1 MIQCRPCQMLVQ
13 QVRWVPEGRNGQWGI
28 RPAVQEVR
36 AEQEVAGR
44 PSKDKG
50 EGMGVLRVALMV
62 LHPSEERL
70 EVRVVPQVDQGVQV
84 VDLRLE
90 ALAELHPS
98 EEQRGGLEEMLGVH
112 WGVGQGVLQKHR
124 EVELKMA
131 DLVLQ
136 EVQEVLLVDPVG
148 LLPSVVP
155 LEAQEWKGED
165 LQQGAQE
172 GKGGGLQQG
181 AQAVQGPVPS
191 FQLRRHLQPIL
202 VLPQEG
208 LLPLPWP
215 PIDAP
220 ILWRRYHRS
229 RLNLRPP

>member
-1 MIQCRPCQMLVQ
+1 LVLLEDRGGPQ
-13 QVRWVPEGRNGQWGI
+13 GGR
-28 RPAVQEVR
+28 V
-36 AEQEVAGR
+36 
-44 PSKDKG
+44 
-50 EGMGVLRVALMV
+50 
-62 LHPSEERL
+62 
-70 EVRVVPQVDQGVQV
+70 
-84 VDLRLE
+84 
-90 ALAELHPS
+90 ELHPS
-98 EEQRGGLEEMLGVH
+98 EAPQEDLVEMMGGHLE
-112 WGVGQGVLQKHR
+112 VGLVGPQKHR

-131 DLVLQ
+131 DLLL
-136 EVQEVLLVDPVG
+136 EVRKEMRVDPVG

-155 LEAQEWKGED
+155 LEAQEGKGED
-165 LQQGAQE
+165 RQQGAQE

-181 AQAVQGPVPS
+181 AQAGQGSVPS